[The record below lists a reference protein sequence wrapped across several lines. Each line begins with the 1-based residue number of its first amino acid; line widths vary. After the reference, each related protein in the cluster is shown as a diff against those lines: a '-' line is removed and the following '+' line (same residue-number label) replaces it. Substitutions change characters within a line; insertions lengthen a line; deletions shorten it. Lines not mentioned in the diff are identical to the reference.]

1 MKIGILGCGSIAE
14 KIAQTINMMDKNY
27 ELYAVASRDIMK
39 ALVFKKKYNSEKAYG
54 SYLDLVKDNEVDLV
68 YIATIN
74 SLHYEHMR
82 LCLEHNKN
90 VICEKP
96 FTLNYSE
103 ALEIINLA
111 KTKNL
116 YISEALWTSYMPFNN
131 KLLEI
136 LKNEKIKSFYG
147 VFNCNVIDKERVKNS
162 TLGGGALLDLGVY
175 PISFALRCFG
185 FSFKNIYIN
194 NMYYSDSFIDVHT
207 DISLVYDDF
216 EARCVC
222 NCVKDFNTYV
232 KIETENLD
240 IFIDSTNNP
249 TTIKITNIDNML
261 SKTIDV
267 KAKYTGYE
275 YEFID
280 AYNAIHDGLKE
291 SRQWSTYKTL
301 ELMHIL
307 DQIFIKATK

>member
-1 MKIGILGCGSIAE
+1 MKIGIIGCGHIAG
-14 KIAQTINMMDKNY
+14 KIANTINMMDSNY

-39 ALVFKKKYNSEKAYG
+39 SLDFKKKYNVEKAYG
-54 SYLDLVKDNEVDLV
+54 SYLDLVKYDEVDIV
-68 YIATIN
+68 YIATVN
-74 SLHYEHMR
+74 SAHYENMR
-82 LCLEHNKN
+82 LCLEYNKH

-96 FTLNYSE
+96 FALNYSE

-111 KTKNL
+111 KNKNL
-116 YISEALWTSYMPFNN
+116 YISEALWTSYMPYNK

-147 VFNCNVIDKERVKNS
+147 VFNCPVFDKERVKSN

-185 FSFKNIYIN
+185 FSFKDIYIN
-194 NMYYSDSFIDVHT
+194 NMYYSDGFVDVHT

-222 NCVKDFNTYV
+222 NCVKDLESFI
-232 KIETENLD
+232 KIETDNLD
-240 IFIDSTNNP
+240 IYIDSAYNP
-249 TTIKITNIDNML
+249 STIKITNIETML
-261 SKTIDV
+261 STNIDV

-280 AYNAIHDGLKE
+280 ASKAIHDGLIE
-291 SRQWSTYKTL
+291 SRSWSTYKTL
-301 ELMHIL
+301 ELMRIL
-307 DQIFIKATK
+307 DLIRIKSFK

>member
-1 MKIGILGCGSIAE
+1 MKIGILGLGHIAT
-14 KIAQTINMMDKNY
+14 KVCDTLIKMDNNY
-27 ELYAVASRDIMK
+27 EIYAVASRDMIK
-39 ALVFKKKYNSEKAYG
+39 SLEFKKKYNATKAYG
-54 SYLDLVKDNEVDLV
+54 SYLDLVKDDEIDLI
-68 YIATIN
+68 YIATVN
-74 SLHYEHMR
+74 SCHYEHMR

-111 KTKNL
+111 KSKNL

-147 VFNCNVIDKERVKNS
+147 VFNCPVYDLERIKNNN
-162 TLGGGALLDLGVY
+162 LGGGALLDLGIY

-185 FSFKNIYIN
+185 FSFKDIYIN
-194 NMYYSDSFIDVHT
+194 NMYYSNSFVDVHT

-216 EARCVC
+216 NARCIC
-222 NCVKDFNTYV
+222 NCTKEYESYI
-232 KIETENLD
+232 KIETENID
-240 IFIDSTNNP
+240 IFIDSATNP
-249 TTIKITNIDNML
+249 SIIKITNIDNML

-275 YEFID
+275 YEFMD

-291 SRQWSTYKTL
+291 SRLWSTYKTL

-307 DQIFIKATK
+307 DQIFIKSSK